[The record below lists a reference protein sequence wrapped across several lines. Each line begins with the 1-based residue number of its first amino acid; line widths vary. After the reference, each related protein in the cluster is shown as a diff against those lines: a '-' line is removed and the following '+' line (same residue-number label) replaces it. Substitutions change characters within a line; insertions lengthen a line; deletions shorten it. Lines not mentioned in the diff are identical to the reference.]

1 MAQYDCIICGAGLS
15 GFAAAIGA
23 AESGAKVMLFDRMP
37 SAGGSAVYAL
47 TPVLSG
53 WNNGS
58 TGSACGKLLAD
69 KLDSMGAFEWRQ
81 NKLITDEDSLQKAM
95 TSLLSEH
102 NVTTLYNATLC
113 SVEKQKN
120 RIVSVGVMTSGGML
134 NFTADTFVDASGD
147 GVLSLLAGAEIITP
161 SPEES
166 MTKTVM
172 FKVRNVKGFE
182 RETVKKLFSDHVED
196 FPVKIQNQFMG
207 LPLLD
212 KDEVLLNLTAVSGNA
227 ADPQELSV
235 MYDQLTEQIEPI
247 MEFLRKYIPCFAD
260 AVVTKVS
267 PIAGIRYTRSVK
279 GERTLTMEDIH
290 NPQTPPE
297 PVAFCGNYIGG
308 HYIKQFSSPW
318 GNEITGK
325 PAVPYGAIKV
335 KGISNLL
342 TAGRIID
349 VDPKAISAVR
359 LAAQCLATGQAAGI
373 AAALKIPEYSEL
385 KKELDRQ
392 KCMQ

>member
-81 NKLITDEDSLQKAM
+81 NKIITDEDSLQKAM

-102 NVTTLYNATLC
+102 NVTTLYNAKLC
-113 SVEKQKN
+113 SVEKQGK

-182 RETVKKLFSDHVED
+182 RETVKKLFSDHVEK

-235 MYDQLTEQIEPI
+235 MYDQLTGQIEPI

-279 GERTLTMEDIH
+279 GER
-290 NPQTPPE
+290 
-297 PVAFCGNYIGG
+297 
-308 HYIKQFSSPW
+308 
-318 GNEITGK
+318 
-325 PAVPYGAIKV
+325 
-335 KGISNLL
+335 
-342 TAGRIID
+342 
-349 VDPKAISAVR
+349 
-359 LAAQCLATGQAAGI
+359 
-373 AAALKIPEYSEL
+373 
-385 KKELDRQ
+385 
-392 KCMQ
+392 